1 MHHTRERVR
10 EINRHPT
17 IEPDSQAALVLAGE
31 VCAANVSRLTSI
43 DAP

>member
-1 MHHTRERVR
+1 M

-31 VCAANVSRLTSI
+31 ACAASVPRLTSI
-43 DAP
+43 DEP